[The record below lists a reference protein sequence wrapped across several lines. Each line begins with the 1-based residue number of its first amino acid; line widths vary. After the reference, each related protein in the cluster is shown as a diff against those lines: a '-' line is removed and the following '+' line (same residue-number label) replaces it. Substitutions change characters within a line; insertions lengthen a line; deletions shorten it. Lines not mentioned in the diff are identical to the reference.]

1 MRKEIF
7 RMSGEEALALL
18 ARSPVVHIATL
29 DGDGA
34 PILRTVHGVV
44 VDGGLAFHGAP
55 AGEKMAAIGRPAVV
69 SAEETVAVIPS
80 YFFDP
85 TLACPATTYYRSVQV
100 HGVLEQV
107 DDRHAKARALQALMR
122 KYQPEG
128 GHAIIE
134 ADDPRYRKQ
143 VDGILIVRV
152 GLATID
158 GKGKLGQNRKPEEM
172 ARVLAQLWGRG
183 LPGDPAAIETLR
195 RANPDT
201 PTPEFLRGPAGARL
215 CCALGPGDLDGA
227 MALLVDQYWN
237 VGLTPAALAR
247 AQPGSTAWV
256 GAHDEHGRLVATARA
271 VTDTGK
277 FAYVGDVAVAPQWR
291 GRGLGSAVVR
301 LLLGHPQVRGARAV
315 GLRTRDM
322 QGFYARFGFGPPRPS
337 ASTEMQLIREP
348 T

>member
-1 MRKEIF
+1 MPAD
-7 RMSGEEALALL
+7 EALALL
-18 ARSPVVHIATL
+18 ARSPVVHLASVDTE
-29 DGDGA
+29 GR

-44 VDGGLAFHGAP
+44 VDGALAFHGAP

-85 TLACPATTYYRSVQV
+85 TLACPATTYYRSAQV
-100 HGVLEQV
+100 HGALEQV
-107 DDRHAKARALQALMR
+107 EDRHAKARVLQALMR

-128 GHAIIE
+128 GHATIE

-152 GLATID
+152 ALTRVD

-172 ARVLAQLWGRG
+172 ARVLEQLWQRG
-183 LPGDPAAIETLR
+183 LPGDPSAIEVLR
-195 RANPDT
+195 RGNPGT

-215 CCALGPGDLDGA
+215 CCALTPADLDGA
-227 MALLVDQYWN
+227 LDLLRDHDWN
-237 VGLTPAALAR
+237 VGVAPAALAR
-247 AQPGSTAWV
+247 AHTGATAWV
-256 GAHDEHGRLVATARA
+256 GAHDQDGRLVATARA
-271 VTDTGK
+271 ISDSGK
-277 FAYVGDVAVAPQWR
+277 FAYVGDVAVAPAWR
-291 GRGLGSAVVR
+291 GRGVGAAVVR
-301 LLLGHPQVRGARAV
+301 LLLAHPQVRGARAV

-322 QGFYARFGFGPPRPS
+322 QGFYTRLGFGPPRAS
-337 ASTEMQLIREP
+337 GSTEMQWIRES